1 MERLRYVLVQIF
13 CTKLGWLLLT
23 LFLSIVFG
31 VLANYIDWCEYAM
44 FICLSYPVGL
54 TLVMMV
60 YGWIINPIREW
71 KKIKQ
76 MKEQYK
82 KDNQPK

>member
-1 MERLRYVLVQIF
+1 
-13 CTKLGWLLLT
+13 
-23 LFLSIVFG
+23 
-31 VLANYIDWCEYAM
+31 M